1 MFQQKYFKQL
11 EEKERKGKE
20 REEKKRKEKERQEK
34 EFTFSLLFPIHVIK
48 ICQTPARS
56 AKIRQDLARSGKI
69 LTMFEISN
77 QKFLL

>member
-20 REEKKRKEKERQEK
+20 REEKKRKEKERKEK
-34 EFTFSLLFPIHVIK
+34 EFIFSLLFPIHVIK

-56 AKIRQDLARSGKI
+56 VKIRQDLSRSGKI